1 MKHLYLISDF
11 RRIKMAAKKNY
22 LGIDIG
28 SVAIS
33 IAIIDEQSRIIHSS
47 YAFHK
52 GQLTENLQ
60 NLLNGAEI
68 GKLGAIGYTSS
79 APSIIR
85 HGKPV
90 DSRIAYITAAKHFH
104 PDLQALL
111 IIGAEKFGLAT
122 FDTNGQYCNY
132 KSNTSCAAGTGNFLD
147 QQAERLNLADILEFS
162 KIAFENKGSFPKI
175 ASRCAVFAKTD
186 LIHAQQEGYSL
197 EEICDGLTYG
207 VAKNIV
213 DTVLQNNALSNVV
226 AAGGVALN
234 KAVVSHIEQ
243 LTKQKITVDSHAH
256 IYGAIGAALNVMEN
270 EKETEGQWRN
280 MDDIVITEK
289 KEKKYY
295 YPPLQLKLSDYPDFD
310 SHEHYEFHSAC
321 FPAMKAVETDVYSSL
336 ENEQTIQVFL
346 GIDIGSTSTKAV
358 LLGQDRRV
366 MAGFY
371 TRTSG
376 QPLQAVQVIFE
387 AICDFAKKQQIRF
400 DILGAGTTGSGR
412 KFTGKIIGAD
422 IILDEITAHA
432 RAAYELDPETDT
444 IIEIGGQDSKFTIMR
459 NGMVTFSVMNNVCA
473 AGTGSF
479 IEEQAKR
486 LGCPLDEYSGRVEK
500 VRSPL
505 ASDRCTVFMERDL
518 NHYLMAGYSAD
529 EILAA
534 VLHSTRENYL
544 TKVAKNGYIGK
555 KIFFQGATAKNKA
568 LVAAFE
574 QKLKKPIM
582 VSRYCHLTGALG
594 VALELCDQH
603 PDTTKFRGLDL
614 YQKSIPVRSEVC
626 ELCTNHCKLKVAEID
641 NQTEAYGFLC
651 GRDYNVNRYVKNK
664 SVHFQLIRKRKEL
677 FRFRALSGK
686 TTFTIG
692 IPAGLHLYDEILF
705 WRKFFD
711 YMSIRTVT
719 SEDYLSA
726 VKDGKNICGAEF
738 CAPIA
743 AMHGHVDYLRNRAD
757 YVFLPVYLEEPH
769 EVKMNKQ
776 YCYYTQFVSS
786 VISVQKNFKPRNRLL
801 TPLLKYSQGELSI
814 RLELYRMLKSIGLK
828 EIGFLDLTLAYEK
841 AKKYVHTVTQRWE
854 ALYTDETNDPEDIR
868 IMLLGRP
875 YTVLSPAMNS
885 NIPEII
891 EKMGI
896 TAFFMD
902 MLPYKPAEALKTDE
916 LVKTIKWKFA
926 SKILH
931 AAEVVAKTG
940 NCYPVLVTSFKCTP
954 DSFVIEY
961 FKEILDAYQKPY
973 LILQLDEHDSTVGY
987 ETRIEAGI
995 RAFRNHR
1002 ERQKSDVEK
1011 KLPEKKEKITAKNS
1025 GNYKSP
1031 DHAWHDHVRSL
1042 VSDASRI
1049 LKSHAIDFKLFSTL
1063 IQQIEVHENHL
1074 SRSVFS
1080 GAKHLK
1086 NKTLLLPSW
1095 DRYAGPLLE
1104 AVLLNSGINV
1114 RLVDSTDE
1122 SIQRSLS
1129 FNTGQCLPL
1138 NIIVQDAID
1147 YIEANHLDP
1156 ADTALWMIK
1165 SNLSCNLS
1173 MFPYYMK
1180 KLLDNYG
1187 KGMQQAS
1194 IYMGDVIFYDFSLI
1208 TAINAYLAYMFGG
1221 YVRKIGCSIRPYEKF
1236 KGSTDKVIQRS
1247 LLTLYDAFRNG
1258 RPKEPALKNIISD
1271 FESVETER
1279 KERPKVAIFG
1289 DLYVRDNDLMNQN
1302 LIKTVEENG
1311 GEVITTPYS
1320 EYIKIIVDPFTERSF
1335 KEGHYMDY
1343 VKIKFLKSL
1352 IPLVEDK
1359 YKKYFDKFNGEMETI
1374 SSGETDS
1381 WLNQFGLHILHK
1393 GESLENILK
1402 IHRLVKQHPDLDL
1415 FIQTNPSYCCPSLV
1429 TEAMTSKIEEI
1440 TGVPV
1445 VTIEYDG
1452 TTGIKNEDVIPY
1464 LKYRKKKTTVTAEGI

>member
-1 MKHLYLISDF
+1 MIT
-11 RRIKMAAKKNY
+11 KKNY

-33 IAIIDEQSRIIHSS
+33 IVVSDEHNRIVHTS
-47 YAFHK
+47 YAFHN
-52 GQLTENLQ
+52 GQITQNLQ
-60 NLLNGAEI
+60 NLLNEI
-68 GKLGAIGYTSS
+68 KLTELKAIGYTSS
-79 APSIIR
+79 APSIIKQ
-85 HGKPV
+85 GKPI
-90 DSRIAYITAAKHFH
+90 DSRVAYITAAKYFH

-122 FDTNGQYCNY
+122 FDINGQYLNY

-147 QQAERLNLADILEFS
+147 QQAERLNLSNIMEFS
-162 KIAFENKGSFPKI
+162 KIAYENTGSFPKI

-197 EEICDGLTYG
+197 EEICDGLSYG
-207 VAKNIV
+207 LAKNIV
-213 DTVLQNNALSNVV
+213 DTVFHDDVLSNVV
-226 AAGGVALN
+226 ASGGVALN
-234 KAVVSHIEQ
+234 KAVIKHLEQ
-243 LTKQKITVDSHAH
+243 LIQLKISVDRYAH
-256 IYGAIGAALNVMEN
+256 IYGAIGAALDVREN
-270 EKETEGQWRN
+270 ETESADQLKRL
-280 MDDIVITEK
+280 DDIVITEK

-295 YPPLQLKLSDYPDFD
+295 YPPLQLKLSDYPDFE
-310 SHEHYEFHSAC
+310 SHEHYDFFSVC
-321 FPAMKAVETDVYSSL
+321 FPVMKAVEVDVYSSFK
-336 ENEQTIQVFL
+336 NNNIIQVFL

-358 LLGQDRRV
+358 LLGQNKEV
-366 MAGFY
+366 IAGFY

-387 AICDFAKKQQIRF
+387 AICDFSAKRNIRF
-400 DILGAGTTGSGR
+400 TILRAGTTGSGR

-432 RAAYELDPETDT
+432 RAAFELDPETDT

-486 LGCPLDEYSGRVEK
+486 LGCSFSEYSERVEK
-500 VRSPL
+500 VHSPL
-505 ASDRCTVFMERDL
+505 TSDRCTVFMERDL
-518 NHYLMAGYSAD
+518 NHYLMAGYSSD

-544 TKVAKNGYIGK
+544 TKVAMKGYIGK

-594 VALELCDQH
+594 VALELFDQH
-603 PDTTKFRGLDL
+603 IDRTKFRGLDL
-614 YQKSIPVRSEVC
+614 YHKSIPVRSEVC

-641 NQTEAYGFLC
+641 DQIEAYGFLC
-651 GRDYNVNRYVKNK
+651 GRDYHVNKYVKNK
-664 SVHFQLIRKRKEL
+664 SVHFQLLPKRKEM
-677 FRFRALSGK
+677 FRFKAQSAKASL
-686 TTFTIG
+686 TIG
-692 IPAGLHLYDEILF
+692 IPAGLHLHEEILF

-711 YMSIRTVT
+711 YMSISTVT
-719 SEDYLSA
+719 SEDYMTA

-743 AMHGHVDYLRNRAD
+743 AMHGHVDYLKNRSD
-757 YVFLPVYLEEPH
+757 YIFLPVYLEEMH
-769 EVKMNKQ
+769 EIKMNKQ

-786 VISVQKNFKPRNRLL
+786 IISVQRNIKPREKLL
-801 TPLLKYSQGELSI
+801 TPLLKHSQGDLSI
-814 RLELYRMLKSIGLK
+814 RLELYRMLKSTGLK
-828 EIGFLDLTLAYEK
+828 DIGFLNLTLAYEK
-841 AKKYVHTVTQRWE
+841 AKKYVQSVKEKWK
-854 ALYTDETNDPEDIR
+854 ALYHDETKDSDDIR

-891 EKMGI
+891 ERMGI
-896 TAFFMD
+896 TPFFMD
-902 MLPYKPAEALKTDE
+902 MLKYNHAEVLKTDE

-926 SKILH
+926 SKILY
-931 AAEVVAKTG
+931 AAEMVAKTDG
-940 NCYPVLVTSFKCTP
+940 CYPVLVTSFKCTP
-954 DSFVIEY
+954 DSFAIEY

-1002 ERQKSDVEK
+1002 ERQKTAKDKKLKEK
-1011 KLPEKKEKITAKNS
+1011 KKEAALVNSNDKI
-1025 GNYKSP
+1025 SP
-1031 DHAWHDHVRSL
+1031 NHAWHNHVKSL
-1042 VSDASRI
+1042 VRDASHV
-1049 LKSHAIDFKLFSTL
+1049 LKSHAIDFKLFSNL
-1063 IQQIEVHENHL
+1063 IQQIEVLETHP
-1074 SRSVFS
+1074 SRSVFT

-1095 DRYAGPLLE
+1095 DRYVGPLLE
-1104 AVLLNSGINV
+1104 AVLQNSGINV
-1114 RLVDSTDE
+1114 RLVNSTNE

-1147 YIEANHLDP
+1147 YIEANSLNP

-1187 KGMQQAS
+1187 KGMEQAS
-1194 IYMGDVIFYDFSLI
+1194 VYIGDVIFYDFSLS

-1221 YVRKIGCSIRPYEKF
+1221 YVRRIACSIRPYEKVR
-1236 KGSTDKVIQRS
+1236 GSTNKVIQQA
-1247 LLTLYDAFRNG
+1247 LTMLYDSFRYG
-1258 RPKEPALKNIISD
+1258 KPKEQLLEKIISD
-1271 FESVETER
+1271 FESIEKEWNER
-1279 KERPKVAIFG
+1279 SKVAIFG
-1289 DLYVRDNDLMNQN
+1289 DLYVRDNDLMNKD
-1302 LIKTVEENG
+1302 LIRTVEENG
-1311 GEVITTPYS
+1311 GEVVTTPYS
-1320 EYIKIIVDPFTERSF
+1320 EYIKIIVDPFTERSL
-1335 KEGHYMDY
+1335 KEGRYKDY

-1359 YKKYFDKFNGEMETI
+1359 YIKYFARYNGDVQTI
-1374 SSGETDS
+1374 SSGETDD
-1381 WLNQFGLHILHK
+1381 WLNQFGLHILHR

-1402 IHRLVKQHPDLDL
+1402 IHRLTKQHPDLDL

-1440 TGVPV
+1440 TGIPV

-1464 LKYRKKKTTVTAEGI
+1464 LKYRKKITKIAADVK